1 MWVIIW
7 NSDRATYVSIMSVSI
22 IQNES
27 YELSPKKTK
36 MVNEPLNEH
45 ERQYQYFS
53 LLSSLTNAIGLY
65 T

>member
-22 IQNES
+22 IQNGS

-36 MVNEPLNEH
+36 MVNELLNEH

-53 LLSSLTNAIGLY
+53 LLSSFTNAIGLY